1 MKIIVD
7 ENAPRKV
14 VWFLR
19 NLGFDV
25 LYVAETSELQGIR
38 NLTLLLKSFEL
49 NAILI
54 TCDSDFLT
62 YEDP

>member
-25 LYVAETSELQGIR
+25 LYVAE
-38 NLTLLLKSFEL
+38 NL
-49 NAILI
+49 
-54 TCDSDFLT
+54 
-62 YEDP
+62 